1 MVHST
6 SFSVPAPAP
15 AGYKHW
21 RKPCAV
27 QSALLAA
34 LLLATLTAQAQ
45 AQAQAQTQAA
55 AKAARPDPLDA
66 KASVPALSYESSFS
80 RYRRMGDEKPVSWR
94 DANDTVTRIG
104 GWRVYAREAQQP
116 DPAPAAM
123 PGDVKPTAN
132 APGAAP
138 ATKPADAAPSA
149 KPNESAKPMP
159 AGHGGH
165 KMP

>member
-1 MVHST
+1 M
-6 SFSVPAPAP
+6 
-15 AGYKHW
+15 
-21 RKPCAV
+21 PCAV

-34 LLLATLTAQAQ
+34 SLLATLTAQAQ
-45 AQAQAQTQAA
+45 PA

-80 RYRRMGDEKPVSWR
+80 QYRRLGDEKPVSWR

-116 DPAPAAM
+116 DPAPA
-123 PGDVKPTAN
+123 
-132 APGAAP
+132 
-138 ATKPADAAPSA
+138 TKPVDATPAA
-149 KPNESAKPMP
+149 KPNDSAKPMP

>member
-1 MVHST
+1 MVHSI
-6 SFSVPAPAP
+6 SISISVPAPA
-15 AGYKHW
+15 GHMRW
-21 RKPCAV
+21 RMPCAV

-34 LLLATLTAQAQ
+34 LLLTTLTAHSQA
-45 AQAQAQTQAA
+45 QAA
-55 AKAARPDPLDA
+55 AKAAWADPLDP

-80 RYRRMGDEKPVSWR
+80 QYRRLVDEKPVSWR

-116 DPAPAAM
+116 DPAPAT
-123 PGDVKPTAN
+123 KPVD
-132 APGAAP
+132 AAP
-138 ATKPADAAPSA
+138 AA
-149 KPNESAKPMP
+149 KPSDSAKPMP

>member
-1 MVHST
+1 MVHSRSI
-6 SFSVPAPAP
+6 SFPVPVPA
-15 AGYKHW
+15 GQK
-21 RKPCAV
+21 RRRMPCAAR
-27 QSALLAA
+27 SAVLTAS
-34 LLLATLTAQAQ
+34 LLATLAAQAQ
-45 AQAQAQTQAA
+45 PA

-80 RYRRMGDEKPVSWR
+80 QYRRLGDEKPVSWR

-116 DPAPAAM
+116 DPAPAA
-123 PGDVKPTAN
+123 KPADAT
-132 APGAAP
+132 P
-138 ATKPADAAPSA
+138 ATKP
-149 KPNESAKPMP
+149 NEPAKPMP

>member
-1 MVHST
+1 MLFRS
-6 SFSVPAPAP
+6 SVPA
-15 AGYKHW
+15 GH
-21 RKPCAV
+21 RRRRTPCAAR
-27 QSALLAA
+27 SALLTAS
-34 LLLATLTAQAQ
+34 LLATLAAQAQ
-45 AQAQAQTQAA
+45 PA

-80 RYRRMGDEKPVSWR
+80 QHRRLGEEKPVSWR

-116 DPAPAAM
+116 DPAPAA
-123 PGDVKPTAN
+123 KPVNTS
-132 APGAAP
+132 PV
-138 ATKPADAAPSA
+138 TKPVEATPAAKPNDSA
-149 KPNESAKPMP
+149 KPVP